1 MIISKTPFRVSLLG
15 GGVDHSNWFLK
26 HGGLVI
32 GGAINKAS
40 IIQARYLPPF
50 HEHKTRLVY
59 NTIETVK
66 LHTEIEHRAFK
77 ACLQYVGW
85 DREDAPG
92 LEIFHM
98 ADLPGMS
105 GLGTSSSFVVGL
117 LNTLSVMQG
126 KHLSPHQLAE
136 AAIYVEQ
143 TVMGECC
150 GTQDQIWAAHGGV
163 NVIKFRKSGQIDVFP
178 LPISHAKIEELESH
192 LMLFFTKISRISS
205 HVAQTYAPTIGQR
218 EREMWTMVRL
228 AEEGVNVIQNGKYER
243 LGKLLDDSWR
253 VKSSMSSSVS
263 SPEISKIYNTARV
276 CGVWGGKITGAGGGG
291 CMVAVVPERK
301 RAAVRTALENLGCF
315 EIPFK
320 FSFDGSSIIFTE
332 RENLQEYSQCR

>member
-1 MIISKTPFRVSLLG
+1 MIISRTPFRVSLLG
-15 GGVDHSNWFLK
+15 GGCDYPDWFLK
-26 HGGLVI
+26 HGGLVV
-32 GGAINKAS
+32 GGSINKSS

-59 NTIETVK
+59 NTIETVRQ
-66 LHTEIEHRAFK
+66 HSDIEHRAFR
-77 ACLQYVGW
+77 ACLKYVGW
-85 DREDAPG
+85 DQENSPG

-105 GLGTSSSFVVGL
+105 GMGTSSSFVVGL
-117 LNTLSVMQG
+117 LNTLCTMQG
-126 KHLSPHQLAE
+126 KYLSPHQLAE

-143 TVMGECC
+143 TVMGEIGGC
-150 GTQDQIWAAHGGV
+150 QDQVWAAHGGL
-163 NVIKFRKSGQIDVFP
+163 NIIKFRKSGEINVFP
-178 LPISHAKIEELESH
+178 LAISQQKVEELESH

-228 AEEGVNVIQNGKYER
+228 AEEGVNIIQNGKYEK

-276 CGVWGGKITGAGGGG
+276 TGAWGGKITGAGGGG
-291 CMVAVVPERK
+291 CCVLAVPEHK
-301 RAAVRTALENLGCF
+301 RVAVRTALENLGCF

-320 FSFDGSSIIFTE
+320 FSFDGSSIIFCD
-332 RENLQEYSQCR
+332 RSNDSEYRTS